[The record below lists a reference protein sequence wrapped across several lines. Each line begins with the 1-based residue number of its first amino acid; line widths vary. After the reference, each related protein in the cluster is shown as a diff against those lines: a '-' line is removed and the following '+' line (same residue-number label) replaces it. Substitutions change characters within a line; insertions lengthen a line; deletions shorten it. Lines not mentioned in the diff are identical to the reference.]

1 MQQFFYNFSMAYYFI
16 SVYLHSYPVCDLPLP
31 LPSTYLHLPQ
41 KSNRLCLFCR
51 LNLLNFS
58 SLGKLVSRRKCKHK
72 NEILCFYCNLFI
84 PLIYIL
90 ASCSMEVK
98 PDEESGSA
106 AKKPNLDLL
115 GEPRTSGES
124 STRETGKF
132 KGKDKRKVSFSVN

>member
-1 MQQFFYNFSMAYYFI
+1 MKSGGGVIISAPTLCMTCAHLALISIFLKNATNYAYMFCWINF
-16 SVYLHSYPVCDLPLP
+16 
-31 LPSTYLHLPQ
+31 
-41 KSNRLCLFCR
+41 
-51 LNLLNFS
+51 LNFS
-58 SLGKLVSRRKCKHK
+58 SLDKLASNRKCKHK